1 VTGPAPFGELL
12 REYRIAAGLS
22 QEGLAERARLSV
34 SGISALERG
43 TRRAPQR
50 ETLTVLVEAL
60 RLGQEDREIFEAA
73 AERQTRPRRRISSSV
88 EGGGEDRHN
97 LPVPLT
103 NILGRERE
111 LSMLQKRVLDRRLIT
126 LTGPGGVGKTRLAL
140 ELARNVV
147 ARFPDGVWLVE
158 LAPLADPT
166 LVAARVATT
175 LGMHQPV
182 DDAASDAWTLEFG
195 NKKLLLVLDNCE
207 HVLDAASAIVQRTLE
222 RCPCVHVV
230 ATSREALRVSGESV
244 VRLDPLE
251 LPKVRAGEVPSLA
264 VLRAAPAVRLFFARA
279 RDASPHFDL
288 ADGDERARRALNVV
302 CSRLDGMPLAIELA
316 AARMN
321 AMSIEALAK
330 ALDQRFDVLASGARP
345 AAPRQHTL
353 RALLEWSYGLLAES
367 ERRVFRRLAIFSGGW
382 TSEAA
387 QAICWDDALAGPGVL
402 GIELSLI
409 DKSLVATDADRYS
422 MLETTRAYALERLI
436 EHHELERVS
445 RAHAEHYRELLERS
459 HGLLSTAPFPVWL
472 SSLEPEL
479 DNLRAALRWSL
490 VEGADVRLGAA
501 IAAGQDSLLD
511 LLTLYGEGAEWCQR
525 ALAALGPDP
534 GPIDEAP
541 LLGALARFYVAG
553 SRLTRA
559 MECATRAVELFRA
572 LPPGTQVGYT
582 NARVALANT
591 LSSLG
596 TSLVFLGRVAE
607 GHAAGAEA
615 VVIARETG
623 AADPRV
629 WGLCLMSLTTEPS
642 DMTARR
648 ALIGEAFGVARSI
661 PDSPLQCIAY
671 IAACMCEHDAGDYQ
685 RARKLARAAT
695 DYYARTGLYEH
706 MAVWALS
713 LSSISALAA
722 GDVDGARSDVIE
734 AIPHARHV
742 RNRATIVDGV
752 LVMAHVALEHDEPLA
767 AARILGGTDAMF
779 LFMNRPQRQPR
790 SQALYESALGR
801 LRKRLGDA
809 ELEAELEIGHAWNSE
824 ELLDAVLLVH

>member
-1 VTGPAPFGELL
+1 VTESTTFGDVL

-50 ETLTVLVEAL
+50 ETLAVLVEAL

-73 AERQTRPRRRISSSV
+73 AERQTRPRRRVGIRV
-88 EGGGEDRHN
+88 GGGTDDRHN
-97 LPVPLT
+97 LPVSLT

-111 LSMLQKRVLDRRLIT
+111 LAMLQKRLSDRRLIT

-147 ARFPDGVWLVE
+147 ARFPDGAWLVE
-158 LAPLADPT
+158 LAPLADPS

-182 DDAASDAWTLEFG
+182 DNAASDAWIGEFG

-207 HVLDAASAIVQRTLE
+207 HVLDAAAAIVQRTLE
-222 RCPCVHVV
+222 RCPSVHVV
-230 ATSREALRVSGESV
+230 ATSREALRVNGEFV
-244 VRLDPLE
+244 IRLDPLA
-251 LPKVRAGEVPSLA
+251 LPKVRAGEVPSIED
-264 VLRAAPAVRLFFARA
+264 LRAAPAVKLFLARA
-279 RDASPHFDL
+279 RDASPDFDL
-288 ADGDERARRALNVV
+288 ADGDEPARRALNAV
-302 CSRLDGMPLAIELA
+302 CRRLDGMPLAIELA

-321 AMSIEALAK
+321 AMSIGALAT
-330 ALDQRFDVLASGARP
+330 ALDRRFDVLAAGARP
-345 AAPRQHTL
+345 AAPRQQTL
-353 RALLEWSYGLLAES
+353 RALLDWSYGLLAET
-367 ERRVFRRLAIFSGGW
+367 ERRVFRRLAIFAGGW
-382 TSEAA
+382 TSDAA
-387 QAICWDDALAGPGVL
+387 QAVCRDDALAGPGVL
-402 GIELSLI
+402 RIELSLI
-409 DKSLVATDADRYS
+409 DKSLIAADANRYS

-445 RAHAEHYRELLERS
+445 RAHAEHYRDLLERS
-459 HGLLSTAPFPVWL
+459 HTLLSTAPFPVWL
-472 SSLEPEL
+472 MSLEPEL
-479 DNLRAALRWSL
+479 DNLRAALHWSL

-511 LLTLYGEGAEWCQR
+511 SLTLYGEGAEWCER

-534 GPIDEAP
+534 APIEEAP
-541 LLGALARFYVAG
+541 LRGALARFNVAG

-559 MECATRAVELFRA
+559 REFATRAVALCRT

-582 NARVALANT
+582 NARVALANA

-607 GHAAGAEA
+607 GHAAAAEA
-615 VVIARETG
+615 VVIARETET
-623 AADPRV
+623 ADARV

-695 DYYARTGLYEH
+695 DYYVRTGLYEH

-713 LSSISALAA
+713 LSSAAALAA
-722 GDVDGARSDVIE
+722 GDVEGARSDVIE
-734 AIPHARHV
+734 AIPHARRV

-752 LVMAHVALEHDEPLA
+752 LVMAHVALAHDEPHA
-767 AARILGGTDAMF
+767 AARILGGADAMF

-790 SQALYESALGR
+790 SQASYESALGR

-809 ELEAELEIGHAWNSE
+809 ELEAELETGHAWNPE
-824 ELLDAVLLVH
+824 ELLDAMLLVQ